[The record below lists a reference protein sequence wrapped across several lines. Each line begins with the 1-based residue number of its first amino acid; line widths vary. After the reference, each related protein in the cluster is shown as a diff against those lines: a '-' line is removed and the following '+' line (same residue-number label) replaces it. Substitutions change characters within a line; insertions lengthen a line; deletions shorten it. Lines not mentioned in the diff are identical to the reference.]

1 MFTNPFYYSS
11 FKKIVA
17 GFGKLF
23 ANLYVIHRNESG
35 LEKERIKVPLAYGP
49 TEKYLGRNIEDPTL
63 DRGYALK
70 LPRMAFQIDKIEYDS
85 ARKLNTLKKNIQ
97 PIQDS
102 QGNVIRQYQGVP
114 YKIGISLF
122 IMAKYVDDGNQ
133 LIEQILPWFTP
144 SYTITIN
151 SIPGMNYKDD
161 VPVILTSVVL
171 DDNYEKDWRTRR
183 EVIWTLSFEV
193 RTIFYGP
200 IVEKKIITNVQ
211 ADLHPAMSGQD
222 LTNQSELS
230 NIPRV
235 SRITAEPI
243 NPEDDYQDDFGY
255 SVDVEHFSDNK
266 VFNPETLEDEDASV
280 KLKAQSI
287 STSKSPNKLGRPKL
301 V

>member
-1 MFTNPFYYSS
+1 MFTNPFYYAS

-23 ANLYVIHRNESG
+23 ANLYVIHRYESG

-49 TEKYLGRNIEDPTL
+49 TEKYLGRVIEDPTL

-70 LPRMAFQIDKIEYDS
+70 LPRMSFEINKVEYDS
-85 ARKLNTLKKNIQ
+85 TRKLNTLKKNIQ
-97 PIQDS
+97 PIEDN

-114 YKIGISLF
+114 YKIGINLF
-122 IMAKYVDDGNQ
+122 IMSKYVDDGNQ

-171 DDNYEKDWRTRR
+171 EDNYEKDWKTRR
-183 EVIWTLSFEV
+183 DIIWTLSFDIK
-193 RTIFYGP
+193 TIFYGP

-222 LTNQSELS
+222 LNNQSELS

-235 SRITAEPI
+235 SRITVEPTDP
-243 NPEDDYQDDFGY
+243 NDDYQDDFGY
-255 SVDVEHFSDNK
+255 SVNIERFSDNK
-266 VFNPETLEDEDASV
+266 VFNPETLQDEPASI
-280 KLKAQSI
+280 KIKTDSI
-287 STSKSPNKLGRPKL
+287 STTKNASKVGRPKL